1 MSGEATSRG
10 QFRKRSSGCRRT
22 RIGTHPISHGLRA
35 AGPVLLKTSRP
46 HCERDVGGRHQ
57 DRHSALRSRPSWR
70 HLETAAV
77 LGAWTVAG
85 PSSARSVPIACSRR
99 RHGQPMARRESGS
112 GVAERREGRQPVAC
126 GEQRPQRPRQ
136 DAGHR
141 RPAGPPAG
149 RPTHRANRPPF
160 GMARWLLVD
169 RPPSRNRNGRWC
181 GSHAH
186 VWISPVPVPDPS

>member
-99 RHGQPMARRESGS
+99 STQAR
-112 GVAERREGRQPVAC
+112 
-126 GEQRPQRPRQ
+126 
-136 DAGHR
+136 
-141 RPAGPPAG
+141 PPAETYAGASPRRCSSCPRAG
-149 RPTHRANRPPF
+149 RRGARASTSAWTITSTRWASFADSSAWLAPT
-160 GMARWLLVD
+160 RWL
-169 RPPSRNRNGRWC
+169 S
-181 GSHAH
+181 
-186 VWISPVPVPDPS
+186 SPTSV